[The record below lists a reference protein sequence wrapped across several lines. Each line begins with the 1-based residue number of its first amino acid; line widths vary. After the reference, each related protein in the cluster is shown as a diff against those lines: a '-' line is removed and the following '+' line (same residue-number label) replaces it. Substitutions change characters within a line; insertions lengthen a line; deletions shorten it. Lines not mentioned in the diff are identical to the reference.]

1 MEGGQTNEFRP
12 LILVAEDDDSNF
24 KLIKAIIGKKCD
36 IQWAKNGEE
45 IVALFKEYGNEAK
58 AILMDIKMPVM
69 DGIEA
74 LKEIRRHTTQLPVI
88 MQTAYA
94 FDTDRRIAEE
104 AGCNGF
110 ITKPVMPREL
120 KMYLDMSL
128 KKA

>member
-1 MEGGQTNEFRP
+1 MDKKILLVDDAAFMRMLIRNTLTTNGYTN
-12 LILVAEDDDSNF
+12 ILEAADGEIAVSTYSAEKPD
-24 KLIKAIIGKKCD
+24 LVI
-36 IQWAKNGEE
+36 
-45 IVALFKEYGNEAK
+45 
-58 AILMDIKMPVM
+58 MDITMPNKT
-69 DGIEA
+69 GIEA

-110 ITKPVMPREL
+110 ITKPVMLREL

-128 KKA
+128 QKA

>member
-69 DGIEA
+69 DGYEA
-74 LKEIRRHTTQLPVI
+74 TIEIRKSSQTVPIIAV
-88 MQTAYA
+88 TAYA
-94 FDTDRRIAEE
+94 FAEDE
-104 AGCNGF
+104 ARVLRSGF
-110 ITKPVMPREL
+110 DAYVSKPINAAIRDIVRL
-120 KMYLDMSL
+120 HLNKQR
-128 KKA
+128 

>member
-1 MEGGQTNEFRP
+1 
-12 LILVAEDDDSNF
+12 
-24 KLIKAIIGKKCD
+24 
-36 IQWAKNGEE
+36 
-45 IVALFKEYGNEAK
+45 
-58 AILMDIKMPVM
+58 MDIKMPVM

-128 KKA
+128 KRHKIPIIFHRTEPDFLSGPFFLLP

>member
-1 MEGGQTNEFRP
+1 MGEN
-12 LILVAEDDDSNF
+12 
-24 KLIKAIIGKKCD
+24 GKEAVD
-36 IQWAKNGEE
+36 Y
-45 IVALFKEYGNEAK
+45 ALERHPDAV
-58 AILMDIKMPVM
+58 LMDIKMPVM

-128 KKA
+128 KRHKVSHNFPQNGAGLFVRPVFLLP

>member
-1 MEGGQTNEFRP
+1 MDKKILLVDDAAFMRMLIRNTLTTNGYTN
-12 LILVAEDDDSNF
+12 ILEAADGEIAVSTYSAEKPD
-24 KLIKAIIGKKCD
+24 LVI
-36 IQWAKNGEE
+36 
-45 IVALFKEYGNEAK
+45 
-58 AILMDIKMPVM
+58 MDITMPNKT
-69 DGIEA
+69 GIEA

>member
-1 MEGGQTNEFRP
+1 MKAKVLIADDSAQMRMILKE
-12 LILVAEDDDSNF
+12 ILVHNGCEITDEAEN
-24 KLIKAIIGKKCD
+24 GK
-36 IQWAKNGEE
+36 
-45 IVALFKEYGNEAK
+45 EAVEMYSRHK
-58 AILMDIKMPVM
+58 PDVVILDLSMPVM